1 MLELSYKQVPVTTHT
16 QFLVLL
22 FVEEAAAAALFG

>member
-1 MLELSYKQVPVTTHT
+1 MLELSYKQVPVITHI
-16 QFLVLL
+16 QFSVLL